1 MKKVLLL
8 LMMLVAMLP
17 AYLQA
22 QDIVEIGTGT
32 STTYYVPFNAL
43 YGYSFTEQLY
53 YAAEIDMAGSITS
66 ISFYHQ
72 PSSTT
77 TDQTNNIVIYMKN
90 VSRSS
95 FSSSSDFETV
105 TTGDIVY
112 NGTWTIPGTE
122 GWTTITLDTP
132 FDYDGTSNL
141 MIAMHE
147 STSGYS
153 TRYFTYTSTTETRCV
168 QLYSDSYNPDPYNP
182 TSYSGSKTTRTYLS
196 NIRLEITSGTITCPT
211 PNAPVVTNVTEQ
223 SASLVW
229 SPRGE
234 ESAWDVYLTSTATDV
249 PDSNTV
255 PTDMATDT
263 SYSINSLNSQTTYYF
278 YVRANCGAGDVSR
291 WKGTDFT
298 TTQVLATLPYDQ
310 DFEDATENA
319 SWALVNGSQTNKWFI
334 GSAVNN
340 TDNGANA
347 LYISDDNGVTNQYTH
362 TASHVWAYRDIE
374 FTQGAGAYQIDFDWR
389 SVGESASYDY
399 LKVYLGDPAVVTA
412 GNGSMPA
419 SAHAVLLGNYH
430 NQDTWQHVNINLSSE
445 YAGSK
450 RLYFYW
456 YNDGSGGSNPP
467 AAVDNLSILALNCG
481 FPTNLVIDTITTN
494 SVTIHWHPATD
505 NDNMWNIAVAPYG
518 SSADSVTYTTYYDT
532 LQEIGNLEP
541 NTHYV
546 VFVRTNCGSEV
557 SSYVSASFFTDCVP
571 VDALPYAESFDSYG
585 TATSTSTT
593 TPGPLPNCWT
603 RLTNYTTPYPYIS
616 SSQHASGV
624 GSVYFYST
632 DTYYSMIVSKQLDL
646 SSYAAN
652 SLNLSF
658 KLKKTSAG
666 YGRLQAG
673 VMTNPNDASTF
684 VVLKNVYSTDM
695 ENNTWTDFNVVL
707 PEQYTTPIYLAF
719 RAPAEATSYVYLD
732 DVLLDET
739 PTCSGPRHLSVNQIQ
754 GTSALLTWDEAFFGT
769 PDYLVQYSEHGMDN
783 WSAPVT
789 VTGTTYMLSGL
800 QPTTQYDVRVY
811 SDCDVQMTEAIT
823 ESFFTAC
830 LSGGEVAFDQGT
842 STNYYVPINNFYHY
856 CYTQEIFLASEM
868 NGATDINSIAFD
880 YSYSSPMTKKTDVD
894 VYLGHTTQSDFA
906 TTSSWVPLSEL
917 QLVYSG
923 DMNCTTQGWNTF
935 VLDSV
940 FHYNGS
946 DNLVLVIDDNS
957 DQYDGS
963 AYTFRYQ
970 SQTPNYRSMY
980 YQSDSSNP
988 DPTTPPTGTRT
999 YNRCN
1004 VKFGGDC
1011 DSVEV
1016 CVNPNVYVSAVD
1028 ESEVTIDWAP
1038 GNTESSWAVEYKMST
1053 DQTWTSE
1060 GAVSA
1065 NTYTFT
1071 NLNSGTNYQFRVCAL
1086 CSTGDSSAWSTTS
1099 VFVPCTDI
1107 DVLPYTQNF
1116 ETATGSG
1123 SSHTVDPCLTRLT
1136 NSSTAYPYP
1145 SSTQHMAGGT
1155 YAMYF
1160 YGSSSN
1166 YACLALPRMD
1176 ETIEMNNL
1184 MIQFYAYKTTASY
1197 SIEVG
1202 VMSDPTNISTFEVLG
1217 TFTPSAINTWDMGEF
1232 LTNTYTGTGRYIA
1245 FRTPQSATSYMYLD
1259 DITVDVI
1266 PTCPHVTNIHTTSV
1280 DDISAVV
1287 KWTAGGT
1294 ETEWAYVVGPAGT
1307 VDPAVDMP
1315 SYTSEDSVELTGLT
1329 PNTYYTIYVQ
1339 AYCDASDQSTW
1350 MHYSFRTDCPSLTL
1364 PPFTENFDT
1373 YGTATST
1380 SSSTPGP
1387 LPSCWTRLTNY
1398 SSPYP
1403 YISSSQ
1409 HLGVGAAYFYS
1420 TATYYSILVSPQ
1432 MDLSSYAANSLNLS
1446 FKLLKTSASYGRMQ
1460 AGIMTDPTDASTFV
1474 VLKDILPADITTNN
1488 TWTDFNVVL
1497 PNEYTTPVYIAFR
1510 SPAEATSY
1518 VYLDDVELDE
1528 APVCSPPRHVT
1539 ISQVQ
1544 GTSAMV
1550 TWEEALFG
1558 TPSYVLEYSEL
1569 GMDNWSAPVTLT
1581 GTRYMISG
1589 LEPNT
1594 RYEVR
1599 VSSDCDGMMSA
1610 PVTESFLTLCL
1621 AGGAVVFDQGTT
1633 TNYYV
1638 PINNFYHYCYT
1649 QEIFLA
1655 SEMNGATDIN
1665 SIAFDYSYSS
1675 PMTKKTDVDVYLG
1688 HTTQSDFATT
1698 SSWVP
1703 LSELQL
1709 VYSGDMNCTTQGWNT
1724 FVLDSVFHYNGSDN
1738 LVLVIDD
1745 NSDQYD
1751 GSAYT
1756 FRYQSQTPNYRSMYY
1771 QSDSSNPDPTNPP
1784 TGTRTYNRCNVKF
1797 GGECDSVVTCVAP
1810 NFYVDNVTT
1819 TTADVIWVNGYN
1831 ETAWEL
1837 DYKKASD
1844 TVWTSVPNPTG
1855 YMVQLTNLQPSTRYN
1870 VRMRS
1875 DCGGEYS
1882 NPNTADFT
1890 TECGVISALPFIDYF
1905 DNYGTGTDV
1914 YPMCWG
1920 KINTYTSGDRPYI
1933 NSGGFSAPGLL
1944 YFFAGS
1950 NSYNIAITPEFDQ
1963 SIEINTLQVSF
1974 KYKAYYA
1981 SDELVVGVMTNP
1993 DSAAT
1998 FVPVDTII
2006 PDPSSYSSW
2015 SDQVVYLN
2023 RYQGNG
2029 HFIAFKNAYTTTSCY
2044 AYVDNLEIDV
2054 MPSCLRPTNFNVT
2067 CDNSSATLSWTENGT
2082 ATTWDVEYGTQ
2093 GFTQGQGTT
2102 VSATTNPFTV
2112 NNLTIGTTYD
2122 FYVRAN
2128 CGGGDESDWAGPISG
2143 TPGSYNV
2150 PTSGTYTISMCGGAI
2165 YDDGGINGNY
2175 SSNCDVTVV
2184 VNPETPGSMVHL
2196 TGTFD
2201 IEEDYDLLTIYDGV
2215 GTTGTELFN
2224 SDEDATLDVVS
2235 TTGPLTIHFE
2245 SDGSVTY
2252 SGFAITVDCIDS
2264 VPTPPTPVDTC
2275 HAPANVTVTN
2285 VTTSAATVDWTQAGT
2300 PDSWIISYKKG
2311 AVNTW
2316 TTINTTTHPYTI
2328 TNLEAETSY
2337 SVFVTA
2343 VCGEQ
2348 ESTPSA
2354 TANFTTQPDGVNVYA
2369 NSTIVY
2375 PNPTTGKFRI
2385 ENSELIIEN
2394 VEVYDVYGKLITT
2407 VKVEDNNVEIDLSGN
2422 ASGVYFT
2429 RIFTDKGMITKQIV
2443 KN

>member
-1 MKKVLLL
+1 MKKVLLI

-122 GWTTITLDTP
+122 GWTTITLDSP

-147 STSGYS
+147 YTSGYS
-153 TRYFTYTSTTETRCV
+153 TRYFTYTSTTESRCV

-182 TSYSGSKTTRTYLS
+182 GTYSGSRTTRTYLS

-211 PNAPVVTNVTEQ
+211 PNAPVVTDVTEQ
-223 SASLVW
+223 SATLAW
-229 SPRGE
+229 APRGE
-234 ESAWDVYLTSTATDV
+234 ESAWDVYLTSTPTDV

-263 SYSINSLNSQTTYYF
+263 FYSINGLNSQTTYYF

-291 WKGTDFT
+291 WKGTDVT
-298 TTQVLATLPYDQ
+298 TTQILATLPYSQ
-310 DFEDATENA
+310 DFEDVTENA
-319 SWALVNGSQTNKWFI
+319 SWALVNGSQTNQWFI
-334 GSAVNN
+334 GSAVNH

-347 LYISDDNGVTNQYTH
+347 LYISNDTGMTNAYSH
-362 TASHVWAYRDIE
+362 TASSVWAYRDIN
-374 FTQGAGAYQIDFDWR
+374 FGQYAAYQIDFDWR
-389 SVGESASYDY
+389 NVGESASYDY

-412 GNGSMPA
+412 GSGSLPA
-419 SAHAVLLGNYH
+419 SAHATLIGNYH
-430 NQDTWQHVNINLSSE
+430 NQDTWQHANINLSSE

-456 YNDGSGGSNPP
+456 YNDNSGGTNPP
-467 AAVDNLSILALNCG
+467 AAVDNLSILGLNCG
-481 FPTNLVIDTITTN
+481 FPTHLVVDTFTTN
-494 SVTIHWHPATD
+494 SVTIHWHPATESD
-505 NDNMWNIAVAPYG
+505 NVWDVAVAPYG
-518 SSADSVTYTTYYDT
+518 SSADSVTYTQYYDT
-532 LQEIGNLEP
+532 LQEITNLEP

-557 SSYVSASFFTDCVP
+557 SSYASASFFTDCEP
-571 VDALPYAESFDSYG
+571 VDAMPYAESFDSYG
-585 TATSTSTT
+585 TATSSTT
-593 TPGPLPNCWT
+593 ANPGPLPNCWT
-603 RLTNYTTPYPYIS
+603 RLTNNTTQYPYIS

-632 DTYYSMIVSKQLDL
+632 STTYSMAVSKQLDL
-646 SSYAAN
+646 STYEAN

-658 KLKKTSAG
+658 KLKKTSAS
-666 YGRLQAG
+666 YGRMQVG
-673 VMTNPNDASTF
+673 VMTNPNDMSTF
-684 VVLKNVYSTDM
+684 VVLRNIYSTDM
-695 ENNTWTDFNVVL
+695 ENNTWTDFNVTL

-719 RAPAEATSYVYLD
+719 RSPAEATSGVYLD
-732 DVLLDET
+732 DLLLDET

-769 PDYLVQYSEHGMDN
+769 PDYLVQYSEHAMDS

-811 SDCDVQMTEAIT
+811 SDCDVQMTEPIID
-823 ESFFTAC
+823 SFLTKC
-830 LSGGEVAFDQGT
+830 LSGGDVAIGDGTTTNTYLPSYSLYNKGYSQQIYTASELGGPNTFNSISFHMANLSQQRNFSIYLMHTTETT
-842 STNYYVPINNFYHY
+842 STSWLP
-856 CYTQEIFLASEM
+856 
-868 NGATDINSIAFD
+868 ATNA
-880 YSYSSPMTKKTDVD
+880 
-894 VYLGHTTQSDFA
+894 
-906 TTSSWVPLSEL
+906 
-917 QLVYSG
+917 QLVYTGPQTLVANS
-923 DMNCTTQGWNTF
+923 WNTF
-935 VLDSV
+935 NFSTPFV
-940 FHYNGS
+940 YNGT
-946 DNLVLVIDDNS
+946 DNLVVIVIDENSSYVSGNSWYVHTAPAGSGAAKYTYNDNTS
-957 DQYDGS
+957 YS
-963 AYTFRYQ
+963 IT
-970 SQTPNYRSMY
+970 SV
-980 YQSDSSNP
+980 
-988 DPTTPPTGTRT
+988 PTTTNGGATASR
-999 YNRCN
+999 NN
-1004 VKFGGDC
+1004 VIFGGVC

-1016 CVNPNVYVSAVD
+1016 CVNPNVYVSAVST
-1028 ESEVTIDWAP
+1028 SEVTIDWAP

-1053 DQTWTSE
+1053 EQTWTSE

-1071 NLNSGTNYQFRVCAL
+1071 NLNTGTNYQFRVCAL

-1145 SSTQHMAGGT
+1145 SSTYKHGGT
-1155 YAMYF
+1155 YSMYF

-1176 ETIEMNNL
+1176 ENIAMNNL
-1184 MIQFYAYKTTASY
+1184 MIQFYAYKTSASY
-1197 SIEVG
+1197 SFEVG
-1202 VMSDPTNISTFEVLG
+1202 IMSDPTNIATFEVLG
-1217 TFTPSAINTWDMGEF
+1217 TFTPSAVSTWDMGEF

-1245 FRTPQSATSYMYLD
+1245 FRTPQSASSYMYLD

-1287 KWTAGGT
+1287 NWTAGGT
-1294 ETEWAYVVGPAGT
+1294 ETQWAYLFGPAGT
-1307 VDPAVDMP
+1307 VNPETDMP
-1315 SYTSEDSVELTGLT
+1315 SYTSEDSVELTDLT

-1350 MHYSFRTDCPSLTL
+1350 MQYNFRTDCPSLTL

-1380 SSSTPGP
+1380 SSTTPGP
-1387 LPSCWTRLTNY
+1387 LPSCWTRKTNY
-1398 SSPYP
+1398 TSPYP

-1409 HLGVGAAYFYS
+1409 HASGVGAAYFYS

-1558 TPSYVLEYSEL
+1558 TPDYVLEYSEL

-1594 RYEVR
+1594 QYEVR
-1599 VSSDCDGMMSA
+1599 VSSDCDGLLSA
-1610 PVTESFLTLCL
+1610 PVTEPFVTLCL

-1665 SIAFDYSYSS
+1665 SIAFDYAYSS
-1675 PMTKKTDVDVYLG
+1675 PMTKKTNVNVYLG
-1688 HTTQSDFATT
+1688 HTTQNDFAST
-1698 SSWVP
+1698 SAWVP
-1703 LSELQL
+1703 RSDLHL
-1709 VYSGDMNCTTQGWNT
+1709 VYSGAMNCTVQGWNT
-1724 FVLDSVFHYNGSDN
+1724 FALDSIFHYNGTDN

-1905 DNYGTGTDV
+1905 DNYGTGTTI
-1914 YPMCWG
+1914 YPQCWG

-1981 SDELVVGVMTNP
+1981 SDRLVVGVMTNP

-2054 MPSCLRPTNFNVT
+2054 MPSCLRPTNLSAT
-2067 CDNSSATLSWTENGT
+2067 CDNTSATLTWTENGS
-2082 ATTWDVEYGTQ
+2082 ATTWDVEYGAQ

-2112 NNLTIGTTYD
+2112 NNLTTGTTYD

-2128 CGGGDESDWAGPISG
+2128 CGGGDESDWAGPVAV
-2143 TPGSYNV
+2143 TPGSYTM
-2150 PTSGTYTISMCGGAI
+2150 PTSGTHTITMCGGII
-2165 YDDGGINGNY
+2165 YDDGGISGSY

-2184 VNPETPGSMVHL
+2184 VNPDTAGLMVHL

-2201 IEEDYDLLTIYDGV
+2201 VEEDYDVLTIYDGV
-2215 GTTGTELFN
+2215 GTTGTVLFD
-2224 SDEDATLDVVS
+2224 SDVDATLDVTS
-2235 TTGPLTIHFE
+2235 TTGSLTIHFE
-2245 SDGSVTY
+2245 SDGSVQQ
-2252 SGFAITVDCIDS
+2252 SGFEIHISCEGGV
-2264 VPTPPTPVDTC
+2264 TPPTPVDTC
-2275 HAPANVTVTN
+2275 HAPANVAVTN

-2311 AVNTW
+2311 AASTW

-2343 VCGEQ
+2343 VCGAQ
-2348 ESTPSA
+2348 ESTPS
-2354 TANFTTQPDGVNVYA
+2354 TTVNFTTQPDGVNVYA